1 MGAVFGRLITER
13 RARFALAAAA
23 GLGLLVVVLAIL
35 QAALLSRALDAVFLE
50 SQAPEALHSVFVGLV
65 AVALFRAAALFLSE
79 ILSQRAAAE
88 TKRALRVRLA
98 ARLAA
103 RGPLWVAGERTGEL
117 AQTLTA
123 GVEAMDGFVAQYLPQ
138 VVLALTAPV
147 LVITVVFRTDPLSGF
162 VLLVTGPLVPFFMAL
177 VGAKTAERSREQWLA
192 LQRLGGAFL
201 DTVTGLAT
209 LKAFGRA
216 DAAVRALGAAGEALR
231 ASTMTVLRIAFL
243 SSMVLELLATVGTAL
258 VAVSIGLR
266 LLHGRMEFE
275 SGLFVL
281 LLTPEFYRPLRG
293 LGAAWHA
300 GMAGREA
307 GKRIAEILDGEELVP
322 APRPAPGGSPIST
335 PPRVVFEDV
344 RAAYGGGQPNALD
357 GVSFEV
363 PAGQTVALV
372 GPSGS
377 GKTTTANLLL
387 RFLEPTGG
395 RILVDGATLGSL
407 EPADWRSRM
416 AWLPQRPTLFHG
428 SVLDN
433 LRLGRPD
440 ATRDE
445 VWAAAEEASARGFI
459 EDLPEGLD
467 TALGESGLRLSA
479 GQARRIALCRAF
491 LRDPAVVIL
500 DEPTAEMDP
509 ETEEQLLPAL
519 RRLREGR
526 TTLLIAHRL
535 PGVADAD
542 RIVVLREGRVEEQ
555 GSPAVLLREGGRY
568 ARLVEAF
575 GTAT

>member
-1 MGAVFGRLITER
+1 M
-13 RARFALAAAA
+13 ALA
-23 GLGLLVVVLAIL
+23 VV
-35 QAALLSRALDAVFLE
+35 QAALLSRGLDAAFLKA
-50 SQAPEALHSVFVGLV
+50 QGPEALLSVFVGFAV
-65 AVALFRAAALFLSE
+65 VALVRAAALFLSE
-79 ILSQRAAAE
+79 LLAQRAAAD
-88 TKRALRVRLA
+88 TKHALRVRLS
-98 ARLAA
+98 ARLAE
-103 RGPLWVAGERTGEL
+103 RGPLWVGGERTGEL

-123 GVEAMDGFVAQYLPQ
+123 GVEAMDGFVALYLPQ
-138 VVLALTAPV
+138 VVLATTAPL
-147 LVITVVFRTDPLSGF
+147 LVMVVVFRTDPLSGL

-177 VGAKTAERSREQWLA
+177 VGVKTAERSLEQWLA

-201 DTVTGLAT
+201 DTATGLAT

-231 ASTMTVLRIAFL
+231 VSTMAVLRIAFL
-243 SSMVLELLATVGTAL
+243 SSMVLELLATIGTAL
-258 VAVSIGLR
+258 VAVGIGLR
-266 LLHGRMEFE
+266 LLYGRIDFE

-307 GKRIAEILDGEELVP
+307 GRRIVEILDGEETGP
-322 APRPAPGGSPIST
+322 TMRPTWGGSPTST
-335 PPRVVFEDV
+335 SSPPRLVFEDV
-344 RAAYGGGQPNALD
+344 RAAYGAGPHNALD
-357 GVSFEV
+357 GVSFGV

-395 RILVDGATLGSL
+395 RILVDGASLGTI
-407 EPADWRSRM
+407 EPDTWRSRM

-440 ATRDE
+440 ATRVE
-445 VWAAAEEASARGFI
+445 VWAAAEEARARDFI
-459 EDLPEGLD
+459 EDLPQGLD
-467 TALGESGLRLSA
+467 TPLGESGLRLSA
-479 GQARRIALCRAF
+479 GQARRIALARAF
-491 LRDPAVVIL
+491 LRDPAVLIL
-500 DEPTAEMDP
+500 DEPTAELDP

-535 PGVADAD
+535 QSVVDAD

-555 GSPAVLLREGGRY
+555 GSPEALLREGGRY
-568 ARLVEAF
+568 ARLVAVFEA
-575 GTAT
+575 GT

>member
-1 MGAVFGRLITER
+1 M
-13 RARFALAAAA
+13 ALAAAA
-23 GLGLLVVVLAIL
+23 GLGLLGVALAVV
-35 QAALLSRALDAVFLE
+35 QASLLSRGLDAVFLKAQGLKAI
-50 SQAPEALHSVFVGLV
+50 SSVLIGLAVV
-65 AVALFRAAALFLSE
+65 AVVRAAALFLSE
-79 ILSQRAAAE
+79 LLAQRAAAE
-88 TKRALRVRLA
+88 TKRALRARLS
-98 ARLAA
+98 ARLAE
-103 RGPLWVAGERTGEL
+103 RGPLWVGGERTGEL

-138 VVLALTAPV
+138 VVLATTAPL
-147 LVITVVFRTDPLSGF
+147 LVMVVVFRTDPLSGF

-177 VGAKTAERSREQWLA
+177 VGVKTAQRSREQWLA

-231 ASTMTVLRIAFL
+231 VSTMSVLRIAFL

-258 VAVSIGLR
+258 VAVGIGLR
-266 LLHGRMEFE
+266 LLYGRLDFE

-307 GKRIAEILDGEELVP
+307 GKRLAEILEGE
-322 APRPAPGGSPIST
+322 AAGPRPHPASGGAPAST
-335 PPRVVFEDV
+335 TSPPRLVFEDV
-344 RAAYGGGQPNALD
+344 RAAYAAGPHQALA
-357 GVSFEV
+357 GVSFAIQ
-363 PAGQTVALV
+363 AGETLALL

-387 RFLEPTGG
+387 RFLDPTGG
-395 RILVDGATLGSL
+395 RILVDGVDLGL
-407 EPADWRSRM
+407 VDVDAWRSRL
-416 AWLPQRPTLFHG
+416 AWMPQRPTLFHG
-428 SVLDN
+428 SVLEN

-440 ATRDE
+440 ATLVE
-445 VWAAAEEASARGFI
+445 VWEAVAEARAQAFI
-459 EDLPEGLD
+459 EDLPQGLD
-467 TALGESGLRLSA
+467 TPLGESGLRLSA

-491 LRDPAVVIL
+491 LRDPSVLVL
-500 DEPTAEMDP
+500 DEPTAELDP

-535 PGVADAD
+535 QSVKDAD

-555 GSPAVLLREGGRY
+555 GSPAELRRHGGGY
-568 ARLVEAF
+568 ARLVAAFEA
-575 GTAT
+575 GT